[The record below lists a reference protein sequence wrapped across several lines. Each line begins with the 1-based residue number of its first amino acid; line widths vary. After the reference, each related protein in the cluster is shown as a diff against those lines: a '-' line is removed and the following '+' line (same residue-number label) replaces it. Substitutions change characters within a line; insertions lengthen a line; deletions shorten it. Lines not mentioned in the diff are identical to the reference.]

1 MKLLL
6 ALPDHA
12 ETISQYYRANH
23 GPEFPHPELFKPQT
37 VAQLLRDEEIAIVA
51 ASRDGQLLGCGLAWP
66 GTWNSS
72 IEIGSLSVDEVRDR
86 GAIAKALFEALRRF
100 GLKKFGIVYF
110 RAANETAFKRGR
122 ELGAMCWGFRPDPGS
137 RDLGDSELI
146 MGLIDQAG
154 DLPRIAPPQNAI
166 TQTRFARRL
175 AEGLSSIDDEFPYP
189 KNFPVGSPRGT
200 GSTVISGRIWP
211 TYHSRGNY
219 ITIENTAGRY
229 PSEII
234 REFVDKVREK
244 GVNDVRLAL
253 PVNQEDAF
261 FELVELGFT
270 PVAYL
275 PGWFLRGPHRFDC
288 VHLVAG
294 LPRIPRNGGTTF
306 IERAISKIVRD
317 LTP

>member
-6 ALPDHA
+6 ARTDHA
-12 ETISQYYRANH
+12 EALSKFYRANH
-23 GPEFPHPELFKPQT
+23 GPEFPHQELFKPQT
-37 VAQLLRDEEIAIVA
+37 IAQLLRDEELALVA
-51 ASRDGQLLGCGLAWP
+51 ALRDDKIVGCGLAWP
-66 GTWNSS
+66 GRWNSS
-72 IEIGSLSVDEVRDR
+72 MEIGSLSVDEVTDR
-86 GAIAKALFEALRRF
+86 GAVAKALFEALRRF
-100 GLKKFGIVYF
+100 GLKRYGIVYF
-110 RAANETAFKRGR
+110 RAANETSFKRGR

-137 RDLGDSELI
+137 RDIGDSELI
-146 MGLIDQAG
+146 MGLIDDG
-154 DLPRIAPPQNAI
+154 DFPRIKPPSNEI
-166 TQTRFARRL
+166 TKTRFALRL
-175 AEGLSSIDDEFPYP
+175 AQGLKSIDDEFPYP

-219 ITIENTAGRY
+219 ITIENTAGPY
-229 PSEII
+229 PAEII

-244 GVNDVRLAL
+244 GVDDIRLAL

-261 FELVELGFT
+261 FELMDIGFT

-288 VHLVAG
+288 VQMVSG
-294 LPRIPRNGGTTF
+294 LPRIPRGGGDTF
-306 IERAISKIVRD
+306 VVRAVSKVVRD